1 MPMKQRI
8 SIICHPL
15 IWVKSSV
22 IDRKIWIEMK
32 IYYFTKL
39 FSIKIQF
46 ANIIFN
52 WGSDYY
58 SKYVNVITH

>member
-15 IWVKSSV
+15 IGVKSSV
-22 IDRKIWIEMK
+22 IDRKICIGMK
-32 IYYFTKL
+32 IHYFTKL
-39 FSIKIQF
+39 FGIKIQF

-58 SKYVNVITH
+58 NKYVNVITH